1 MFKKIISMFKNIKTN
16 VVKKIT
22 AVFSLALFSASS
34 MAADP
39 DYTGITGSIDLT
51 TVIAGIMAIAA
62 VLAGLYVVVLG
73 VKKLLAFLRT
83 G

>member
-1 MFKKIISMFKNIKTN
+1 MFKKNIVSKLTT
-16 VVKKIT
+16 VL
-22 AVFSLALFSASS
+22 SLGLISASS

-39 DYTGITGSIDLT
+39 DYTTITGSIDLT
-51 TVIAGIMAIAA
+51 SVIAGIMAIAA

-73 VKKLLAFLRT
+73 VKKLLAFLRV